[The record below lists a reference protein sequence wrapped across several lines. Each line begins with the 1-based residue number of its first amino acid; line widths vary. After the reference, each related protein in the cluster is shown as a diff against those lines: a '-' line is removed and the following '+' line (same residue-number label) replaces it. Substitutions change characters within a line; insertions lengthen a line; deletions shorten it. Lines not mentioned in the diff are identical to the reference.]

1 MSLAFDVN
9 RWWPAPLLPRQD
21 GRDLALLFVV
31 AALSFLA
38 GLAAVG
44 ALAGAPRGRGLAH
57 RADRLGHRHRARP
70 RDRDRRRGRRARRRR
85 GLRRQGRRRGPRA
98 GTRPRPQALI
108 APWIGSGGLP
118 PDLPTPRLVAI
129 DLDRKAPATGA
140 AIAAALKAHGVD
152 ADVDDHSRWSAQIMR
167 AGAATEGV
175 ALAIFAL
182 IVAVLGAVVAFATRQ
197 GLAARHDVVEALHL
211 AGATDGYIARLF
223 QARFARSAAQASL
236 AGAALA
242 AIAAAALKA
251 STAGDDAADRPAADR
266 LDRPR
271 RRCAVP
277 GAGRADRGHHRAP
290 DGDGGAG
297 RAAVRA
303 WK

>member
-1 MSLAFDVN
+1 VTLAFDVN

-31 AALSFLA
+31 AALSLLA

-44 ALAGAPRGRGLAH
+44 ALAGH
-57 RADRLGHRHRARP
+57 RAAEGWRSELTGSATVIVRAQGTETP
-70 RDRDRRRGRRARRRR
+70 DEAAARAADVVS
-85 GLRRQGRRRGPRA
+85 GVKGVAEARA
-98 GTRPRPQALI
+98 LEPAKAQALI
-108 APWIGSGGLP
+108 APWIGPGALP

-129 DLDRKAPATGA
+129 DLDRRAPATGA

-167 AGAATEGV
+167 AGAATEAV

-182 IVAVLGAVVAFATRQ
+182 IVLVLGAVIAFATRQ
-197 GLAARHDVVEALHL
+197 GLAARHEVVEALHL

-236 AGAALA
+236 AGALLA
-242 AIAAAALKA
+242 AVAAAALKA
-251 STAGDDAADRPAADR
+251 STAGDTQLTALLPIAWTD
-266 LDRPR
+266 L
-271 RRCAVP
+271 
-277 GAGRADRGHHRAP
+277 
-290 DGDGGAG
+290 
-297 RAAVRA
+297 AAVAPFPVLGALTAAVTARLTA
-303 WK
+303 MAALGARP

>member
-1 MSLAFDVN
+1 VTLAFDVN

-31 AALSFLA
+31 AALSLLA

-44 ALAGAPRGRGLAH
+44 ALAGH
-57 RADRLGHRHRARP
+57 RAAEGWRSELTGSATVIVRAQGTETP
-70 RDRDRRRGRRARRRR
+70 DEAAARAADVVS
-85 GLRRQGRRRGPRA
+85 GVKGVAEARA
-98 GTRPRPQALI
+98 LEPAKAQALI
-108 APWIGSGGLP
+108 APWIGPGALP

-129 DLDRKAPATGA
+129 DLDRRAPATGA

-182 IVAVLGAVVAFATRQ
+182 IVLVLGAVIAFATRQ
-197 GLAARHDVVEALHL
+197 GLAARHEVVEALHL

-236 AGAALA
+236 AGALLA
-242 AIAAAALKA
+242 AVAAAALKA
-251 STAGDDAADRPAADR
+251 STAGDTQLTALLPIAWTD
-266 LDRPR
+266 L
-271 RRCAVP
+271 
-277 GAGRADRGHHRAP
+277 
-290 DGDGGAG
+290 
-297 RAAVRA
+297 AAVAPFPVLGALTAAVTARLTA
-303 WK
+303 MAALGARP